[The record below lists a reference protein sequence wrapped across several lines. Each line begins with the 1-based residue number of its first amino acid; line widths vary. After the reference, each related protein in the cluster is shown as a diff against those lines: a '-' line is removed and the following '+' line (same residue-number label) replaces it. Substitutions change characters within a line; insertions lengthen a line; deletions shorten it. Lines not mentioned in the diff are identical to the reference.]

1 MRLPMNDGLSDV
13 RRQQIIDVLKTHPAV
28 VGIVLFG
35 SRAMGTYKPAS
46 DVDICL
52 QGQGITMPIILGLMN
67 SIDELNLPID
77 VDLIAEHTIQ
87 SADLRRHISSHGR
100 TWWQRS

>member
-1 MRLPMNDGLSDV
+1 MNDGLSDA

-28 VGIVLFG
+28 EGIVLFG

-52 QGQGITMPIILGLMN
+52 QGQAVTMSVILALMN

-87 SADLRRHISSHGR
+87 SADLRRHLTTHGC
-100 TWWQRS
+100 TWWQRA

>member
-1 MRLPMNDGLSDV
+1 MNDGLSDA

-28 VGIVLFG
+28 EGIVLFG

-52 QGQGITMPIILGLMN
+52 QGQAVTMSVILALMN

-87 SADLRRHISSHGR
+87 SADLRRHLTAHGCS
-100 TWWQRS
+100 WWQRT